1 MKDNLTTN
9 ASDEAKSPAFLVGA
23 VISSLISELNQK
35 KEKCLIHVVKELLG
49 KPINKTTGKRISCLK
64 FEGKMYYE
72 RYVWDYGKKTERFL
86 MEWDLIFPPLDINN
100 VNYIPTIEVNAPVS
114 VKGCL

>member
-1 MKDNLTTN
+1 MSTENEN
-9 ASDEAKSPAFLVGA
+9 SASCQTA

-35 KEKCLIHVVKELLG
+35 KEKCLMHVVKELLG
-49 KPINKTTGKRISCLK
+49 KPINEKTGKRIYCLK
-64 FEGKMYYE
+64 FEGKMHYE

>member
-1 MKDNLTTN
+1 MSTENEN
-9 ASDEAKSPAFLVGA
+9 PASCQTA

-35 KEKCLIHVVKELLG
+35 KEKCLMHVVKELLG
-49 KPINKTTGKRISCLK
+49 KLINEKTGKRIYCLK
-64 FEGKMYYE
+64 FEDKMHYE

>member
-1 MKDNLTTN
+1 MSNEELN
-9 ASDEAKSPAFLVGA
+9 HASCQTA

-35 KEKCLIHVVKELLG
+35 KGKCLIHVVKELLS

-64 FEGKMYYE
+64 FEGQMY
-72 RYVWDYGKKTERFL
+72 

>member
-1 MKDNLTTN
+1 MNNQITKEFSN
-9 ASDEAKSPAFLVGA
+9 EAQSPAFLVGA

-49 KPINKTTGKRISCLK
+49 KPINKTTGRRISCLR
-64 FEGKMYYE
+64 FEGQMHYE
-72 RYVWDYGKKTERFL
+72 RYIWDYGKKTERFL

>member
-1 MKDNLTTN
+1 MSKKV
-9 ASDEAKSPAFLVGA
+9 SDEAENPALNKGA

-49 KPINKTTGKRISCLK
+49 KPINKTTGKRISCIRL
-64 FEGKMYYE
+64 ECQMYYE

>member
-1 MKDNLTTN
+1 MSNEKTTP
-9 ASDEAKSPAFLVGA
+9 ASCQTA

-64 FEGKMYYE
+64 IEGQMHYE
-72 RYVWDYGKKTERFL
+72 RYVWDYGKKSEKFL

-100 VNYIPTIEVNAPVS
+100 INYINNIKVNTTVS
-114 VKGCL
+114 IKDYL